1 MNEQNYAQMISNL
14 KTQMTGLYN
23 RIFKSMNKFSDYDYI
38 IETTGDN
45 SINFYKNLQQIIKK
59 I

>member
-38 IETTGDN
+38 IETTGDS
-45 SINFYKNLQQIIKK
+45 SIN
-59 I
+59 